1 MYEQI
6 QKKINEYSPQEFYAF
21 LLSEIGYLKALEV
34 ENTIESAA
42 RLENLKELQ
51 SAISEYESRSKE
63 PSLSGF
69 LEEVA
74 LVENIAQTA
83 AARIGYRSAQ
93 EQKPVP
99 VGFIGAVQNLIIYRK
114 AQLGETLYT
123 TIKIKNQIF
132 NATIIEG
139 EVRVDKEIIAS
150 CTMKIFIPSY

>member
-1 MYEQI
+1 MKSIAENIAPYI
-6 QKKINEYSPQEFYAF
+6 PQRTPFIMVDELVNCNDEEATSKFT
-21 LLSEIGYLKALEV
+21 IVK
-34 ENTIESAA
+34 ENVFVAGTH
-42 RLENLKELQ
+42 
-51 SAISEYESRSKE
+51 
-63 PSLSGF
+63 

-139 EVRVDKEIIAS
+139 EARIDKEIIAS